1 MSHAHAAPGRMTIAE
16 FLRWHEDR
24 DETEHYELE
33 DGVPVLMAPERL
45 EHAAAKFRAGRA
57 LQDAADAAG
66 HTCQAYVNGPMI
78 PVSDHRA
85 YQPDAVMRCG
95 PPLPPE
101 SMLIPD
107 PLVVVEVVSPNTG
120 RQDRV
125 LKLEGYFAVPSLRH
139 YLVVLLERRRV
150 IHHRRVAPDTVIET
164 RILSEDAAITLD
176 PPGALA
182 LPVAALLGPAP

>member
-1 MSHAHAAPGRMTIAE
+1 MSEVQATPPRMTVAE
-16 FLRWHEDR
+16 FLRWHGER

-45 EHAAAKFRAGRA
+45 EHAAAKFRATRA

-66 HTCQAYVNGPMI
+66 LTCQAYVDGPMV
-78 PVSDHRA
+78 PVAADRA

-95 PPLPPE
+95 PPLPPDA
-101 SMLIPD
+101 MLIPD
-107 PLVVVEVVSPNTG
+107 PLLVVEVVSPSSG

-125 LKLEGYFAVPSLRH
+125 LKLEGYFTLPSLRQ

-150 IHHRRVAPDTVIET
+150 IHHRRPAEEAVIET
-164 RILSEDAAITLD
+164 RILAEDGVIALD
-176 PPGALA
+176 PPGLT
-182 LPVAALLGPAP
+182 LPVAALLG

>member
-1 MSHAHAAPGRMTIAE
+1 MSEAQAAPRRMTIAE

-45 EHAAAKFRAGRA
+45 EHATAKARAWRV

-66 HTCQAYVNGPMI
+66 LTCQAYVDGPMI
-78 PVSDHRA
+78 PVSEHRA

-101 SMLIPD
+101 SVLIPD
-107 PLVVVEVVSPNTG
+107 PLVVVEAVSPNTG

-125 LKLEGYFAVPSLRH
+125 LKLEGYFVVPSVRH

-150 IHHRRVAPDTVIET
+150 IHHRRATIDAVIET
-164 RILSEDAAITLD
+164 RILAEDGMIALD
-176 PPGALA
+176 PPGLA
-182 LPVAALLGPAP
+182 LPVAALLG

>member
-1 MSHAHAAPGRMTIAE
+1 MTIAE

-45 EHAAAKFRAGRA
+45 EHAAAKFRAGRV

-66 HTCQAYVNGPMI
+66 HACQAYVDGPMI

-150 IHHRRVAPDTVIET
+150 IHHRRTSPDAVIET
-164 RILSEDAAITLD
+164 RILAEEAGIALD
-176 PPGALA
+176 PPGLA
-182 LPVAALLGPAP
+182 LPVAALLGPSP